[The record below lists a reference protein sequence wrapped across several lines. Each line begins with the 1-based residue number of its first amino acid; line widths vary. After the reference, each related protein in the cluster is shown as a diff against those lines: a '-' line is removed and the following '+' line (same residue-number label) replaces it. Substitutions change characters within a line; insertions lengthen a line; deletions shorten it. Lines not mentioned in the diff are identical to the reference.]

1 MTPEGC
7 IDGTLVIELA
17 DGWSAGS
24 VTGRLL
30 SELGARVV
38 KLEPSDGDRL
48 RHIGPQTTEGSSAA
62 FNILNCNKESLALDL
77 RSERGRRTLADL
89 TSQADILITDRTT
102 TEDRAADLDLDVFG
116 TSNSRLIHCH
126 FSPFGRSGPLA
137 EHSGGDFIAQA
148 MGGVIATTGHPGE
161 LPHKAGLP
169 LAVHNA
175 ALMGGASILAALFE
189 RVESGE
195 GTTIDMALYDSIV
208 SLLYTFIPG
217 YFLSG
222 KAPGPQGNQH
232 PMAAPWD
239 NYPTQDGWVIICMAD
254 DRQWRNFLDLIG
266 RNDLAEDPR
275 YMTNDERVTD
285 DIRPEVNQL
294 VIDFL
299 ADKTTEEA
307 LEVLTQGQVPAGPI
321 YSLAELLEDP
331 QFLARDMV
339 RMFEDDK
346 GHPFRTPG
354 SIFKMSETPGRVYRR
369 APTLDEHV
377 EIDL

>member
-1 MTPEGC
+1 
-7 IDGTLVIELA
+7 
-17 DGWSAGS
+17 
-24 VTGRLL
+24 
-30 SELGARVV
+30 
-38 KLEPSDGDRL
+38 
-48 RHIGPQTTEGSSAA
+48 
-62 FNILNCNKESLALDL
+62 
-77 RSERGRRTLADL
+77 
-89 TSQADILITDRTT
+89 
-102 TEDRAADLDLDVFG
+102 
-116 TSNSRLIHCH
+116 
-126 FSPFGRSGPLA
+126 
-137 EHSGGDFIAQA
+137 
-148 MGGVIATTGHPGE
+148 
-161 LPHKAGLP
+161 
-169 LAVHNA
+169 
-175 ALMGGASILAALFE
+175 
-189 RVESGE
+189 
-195 GTTIDMALYDSIV
+195 MA
-208 SLLYTFIPG
+208 
-217 YFLSG
+217 
-222 KAPGPQGNQH
+222 
-232 PMAAPWD
+232 
-239 NYPTQDGWVIICMAD
+239 
-254 DRQWRNFLDLIG
+254 NFLDLIG